1 MSTDPDCIFCKI
13 VRGEIPATDVFRDA
27 DVVAFRDLNPQAP
40 HHVLVIPAEHAA
52 NLSAFA
58 RTASAHAAQRLLQVC
73 GEIGSSLGP
82 QGYRIVAN
90 EGGDGGQTVHHLHF
104 HVLAGRAMTWP
115 PG

>member
-1 MSTDPDCIFCKI
+1 MSSDPDCIFCKI
-13 VRGEIPATDVFRDA
+13 VRGEIPAKDVFRDA
-27 DVVAFRDLNPQAP
+27 DVVAFHDLNPQAP
-40 HHVLVIPAEHAA
+40 QHVLVIPTEHAA

-82 QGYRIVAN
+82 AGYRVVTN
-90 EGGDGGQTVHHLHF
+90 EGGHAGQTVHHLHF
-104 HVLAGRAMTWP
+104 HVLAGREMSWP